1 MRIGKIA
8 YFKCPLDLEFA
19 SCGKLSSNSRGRFRG
34 GAVPV
39 KKFAGGIFTMGNKK
53 SIVWFAPFTS
63 GVSKVDVLKKAVEA
77 VDFKK
82 TVAKD
87 ALTAVKLHFG
97 EKGNDTYLRPIFIR
111 AVVDEVKKCGGKPFL
126 VDSNTLYVGSRKNSV
141 DHLITAIENGFGYE
155 VTGAPLIIADGL
167 KSNDFREVE
176 IDGQYFQK
184 VEVSSAVA
192 EADALIVVSH
202 FKGHVAA
209 GYGGTIKNLA
219 MGCAPARGKKAQHAV
234 HLEVDE
240 EKCIGCGRCF
250 RNCPGHAIT
259 MEKDAAGKTT
269 SHIHAEPCLGCC
281 ECMTVC
287 PTQAVGMIWT
297 ADEDKSSFN
306 CRMAEYAWGAIK
318 DKTRPLFINV
328 MMDITPLCDC
338 CGWSDTPIVPN
349 IGIAASTDPVA
360 LDKACYDMVMAA
372 SGSAVEEHHFHE
384 GDDKFQLLHPAA
396 APHAQSEHGA
406 KIGMG
411 SLDYELRTIHIEEGE
426 GE

>member
-1 MRIGKIA
+1 M
-8 YFKCPLDLEFA
+8 E
-19 SCGKLSSNSRGRFRG
+19 
-34 GAVPV
+34 
-39 KKFAGGIFTMGNKK
+39 KK
-53 SIVWFAPFTS
+53 SVVYFAPFTTS
-63 GVSKVDVLKKAVEA
+63 VSKVDVLKKVIEA
-77 VDFKK
+77 ADFGK
-82 TVAKD
+82 TVTKD

-97 EKGNDTYLRPIFIR
+97 EKGNDTYMRPIFVR
-111 AVVDEVKKCGGKPFL
+111 AVVDEIKKHGGKPFL
-126 VDSNTLYVGSRKNSV
+126 VDSNTLYVGSRKNAV
-141 DHLITAIENGFGYE
+141 DHLLTAIENGFGYE

-176 IDGQYFQK
+176 IDGEYFK
-184 VEVSSAVA
+184 FVDISSAIA
-192 EADALIVVSH
+192 EADALVVLSH

-234 HLEVDE
+234 RLKVDG

-259 MEKDAAGKTT
+259 LSPNDAGKTV
-269 SHIHAEPCLGCC
+269 SHIDPVPCIGCC

-287 PTQAVGMIWT
+287 PTKAVEMDWGIGGSN
-297 ADEDKSSFN
+297 AGSFN
-306 CRMAEYAWGAIK
+306 ARMAEYAYGAVK
-318 DKTRPLFINV
+318 DKGRVIYINV

-349 IGIAASTDPVA
+349 IGIAFSDDPVA
-360 LDKACYDMVMAA
+360 LDKACYDMI
-372 SGSAVEEHHFHE
+372 SAVEGMPGEHHHFHA
-384 GDDKFQLLHPAA
+384 GDDKFKLLHPHAE
-396 APHAQSEHGA
+396 PHAQFEHGE

-411 SLDYELRTIHIEEGE
+411 SCAYELRTIEIEEGE